1 MHKEGRFVLISI
13 KKKKKSFY
21 ILENY
26 NFEGDLLLNLFLTT
40 LLKIL
45 YH

>member
-13 KKKKKSFY
+13 KKKKSFC

>member
-1 MHKEGRFVLISI
+1 M
-13 KKKKKSFY
+13 FY

-26 NFEGDLLLNLFLTT
+26 NFEGDLLLNLFLTA

-45 YH
+45 HH